1 MIWAKSLKILYNNPN
16 EKNKFEKRDSKRGW
30 KTFFDSFKI
39 VVAVAIVAPLVKSED
54 VGVLPIALSLPLI
67 LVGIYL
73 ANKGAKDE

>member
-1 MIWAKSLKILYNNPN
+1 MKKETLKEVGKL
-16 EKNKFEKRDSKRGW
+16 
-30 KTFFDSFKI
+30 FFDSFKI

>member
-39 VVAVAIVAPLVKSED
+39 VVAVAIVAPLVKDESIGITPF
-54 VGVLPIALSLPLI
+54 VFAFLPLFAGVYFI
-67 LVGIYL
+67 
-73 ANKGAKDE
+73 NKGAKNE